1 MNLQEAL
8 KQIRQ
13 QQFQSIYLVQG
24 TETYL
29 AELFK
34 TELMKQLIHT
44 EDDQFNYASFDMEEQ
59 PLAAAIEEA
68 ETIPFF
74 GDYRLVFIENPY
86 FLTAERKNTGLD
98 HDLASLIRY
107 LEEPSPSTIF
117 VFSANYEKLDE
128 RKKITKAL
136 KKQATLINVQPMP
149 ENEIRQYLSQT
160 IESEGYEI
168 RPEAFELLLQRTDYK
183 LTSLMGEIQK
193 LFLYATETKV
203 ITLDSVKELVPKSL
217 EHNVF
222 DLTSEVMSGH
232 SETAIQL
239 YEDLLLQGE
248 ETIKLNAILLTQI
261 RLLLQTKILSN
272 LGYQQANI
280 AETLKIHPYR
290 VKLAM
295 QQVRTFDLQ
304 RLEVIYDELVENDY
318 RMKTGQMDKE
328 LLFQL
333 FILKLS
339 GQVNQL

>member
-13 QQFQSIYLVQG
+13 KQFQPIYLVQG

-34 TELMKQLIHT
+34 TELTNQLIQS
-44 EDDQFNYASFDMEEQ
+44 EDDQFNYATFDMEEQ
-59 PLAAAIEEA
+59 SLAEAIEEA

-86 FLTAERKNTGLD
+86 FLTAEKKNTGLD

-107 LEEPSPSTIF
+107 LEQPSPSTIL
-117 VFSANYEKLDE
+117 VLSANYQKLDE

-136 KKQATLINVQPMP
+136 KKQATVVNVQPMA
-149 ENEIRQYLSQT
+149 ENEIRQYLHQT
-160 IESEGYEI
+160 IQSEGYEI
-168 RPEAFELLLQRTDYK
+168 QPDAFELLLQRTNYQ
-183 LTSLMGEIQK
+183 LTTLMGEIQK
-193 LFLYATETKV
+193 LFLYAAESKI
-203 ITLDSVKELVPKSL
+203 ITVTSVKELVPKSL

-222 DLTSEVMSGH
+222 DLTNEVIAGH
-232 SETAIQL
+232 SEIAIQL

-261 RLLLQTKILSN
+261 RLFLQTKILSN

-280 AETLKIHPYR
+280 AETLKVHPYR
-290 VKLAM
+290 VKLAL
-295 QQVRTFDLQ
+295 QQVRIFDLQ
-304 RLEVIYDELVENDY
+304 RLEAIYDELVENDY

-333 FILKLS
+333 FILKLA
-339 GQVNQL
+339 GQANK

>member
-128 RKKITKAL
+128 RKKITK
-136 KKQATLINVQPMP
+136 
-149 ENEIRQYLSQT
+149 
-160 IESEGYEI
+160 
-168 RPEAFELLLQRTDYK
+168 
-183 LTSLMGEIQK
+183 
-193 LFLYATETKV
+193 
-203 ITLDSVKELVPKSL
+203 
-217 EHNVF
+217 
-222 DLTSEVMSGH
+222 
-232 SETAIQL
+232 
-239 YEDLLLQGE
+239 
-248 ETIKLNAILLTQI
+248 
-261 RLLLQTKILSN
+261 
-272 LGYQQANI
+272 
-280 AETLKIHPYR
+280 TLKN
-290 VKLAM
+290 
-295 QQVRTFDLQ
+295 
-304 RLEVIYDELVENDY
+304 RL
-318 RMKTGQMDKE
+318 R
-328 LLFQL
+328 
-333 FILKLS
+333 
-339 GQVNQL
+339 

>member
-24 TETYL
+24 TEAYL